1 VSNKGGPFAAQPIR
15 RLALATSGACR
26 TLEWQRKT
34 DAFAPACMQ
43 TGVSV
48 LHEAPST
55 VNEDCLCLNLW
66 TPAFTNPDGK
76 VLYLGDSITVDGVGE
91 YQ

>member
-1 VSNKGGPFAAQPIR
+1 
-15 RLALATSGACR
+15 
-26 TLEWQRKT
+26 
-34 DAFAPACMQ
+34 MQ

-66 TPAFTNPDGK
+66 TPAFTNPVGK
-76 VLYLGDSITVDGVGE
+76 MLYLGDSITVDGVANINSMSVFDAVYTTVRGKPFAAW
-91 YQ
+91 